1 MLGIGPGESKSSPC
15 RRYGRETGIIV
26 VAVPMMVVVAGVLMW
41 LQWMRSETGQGGWN
55 ALLKVG
61 WWCRDPAAG
70 ICGWIEGAVT

>member
-1 MLGIGPGESKSSPC
+1 
-15 RRYGRETGIIV
+15 
-26 VAVPMMVVVAGVLMW
+26 MVVVAGVLMW